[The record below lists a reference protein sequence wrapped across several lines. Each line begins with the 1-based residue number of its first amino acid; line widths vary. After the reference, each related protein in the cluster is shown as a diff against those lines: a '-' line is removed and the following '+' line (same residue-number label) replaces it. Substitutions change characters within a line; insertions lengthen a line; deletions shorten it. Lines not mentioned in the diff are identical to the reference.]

1 MYEGVVQ
8 DLIDELGTLPG
19 IGPKSAQ
26 RIAFHLLGANEENVR
41 RLATVMVEVKE
52 KIGFCR
58 ICGSITEDEVCR
70 ICTDPRR
77 TSATICVVEEPK
89 DVFAIERLREF
100 KGRYH
105 VLGGAIDPIGGV
117 GPSDLRI
124 HELLQRL
131 DAGGETDVETTTE
144 LILALDPNIEGEAT
158 ASYLARLLRDRDGLT
173 ISRLASGLPVG
184 GDLDYAD
191 EMTLGRAFMGR
202 RIM

>member
-1 MYEGVVQ
+1 MYEDVVQ